1 MKYKKYA
8 AYFVIGLSVVLLAIN
23 LYEMAGQNEWLS
35 ARLAGPISNV
45 LLIVAML
52 VVLRENNKKQ

>member
-1 MKYKKYA
+1 MKNKKYA
-8 AYFVIGLSVVLLAIN
+8 AYFVIGLSLVLLAIN
-23 LYEMAGQNEWLS
+23 LYEMAEQNEWLS
-35 ARLAGPISNV
+35 TRLAGPISNV